1 MWTRSGSDWKRKCR
15 SKKQTT
21 KISEIA
27 IYFSGFVGVRGG
39 WNEVERECGMGMS
52 GGVKAMKIQH

>member
-1 MWTRSGSDWKRKCR
+1 MTGRESAALKSKRPKSAKSQFTFGVR
-15 SKKQTT
+15 RR
-21 KISEIA
+21 
-27 IYFSGFVGVRGG
+27 VGVRGG